1 MDLKK
6 LSDVVSTEV
15 VKKTVYIKLNM
26 NINNLEK
33 RIPDAAI
40 LIHINQFNTDK
51 QSLEEKR
58 GDVNNGNVEKRGC

>member
-1 MDLKK
+1 
-6 LSDVVSTEV
+6 
-15 VKKTVYIKLNM
+15 M